1 MAGGGCGGGQWSI
14 NRESLMVRKANY
26 WQLTY
31 EMVEDSFV
39 GGALIYSNTT
49 PGNAQVEL
57 GSVHL
62 IYWQP

>member
-1 MAGGGCGGGQWSI
+1 
-14 NRESLMVRKANY
+14 MVRKANY

-49 PGNAQVEL
+49 PGKTQVEL